1 MQAACGLAQL
11 DRVEEFIEKRRKNFA
26 YLKNRLQTLTD
37 FLYLPEPTPNSDPS
51 WFGFPI
57 TLKEDAGTARVD
69 LLRFLDQQKI
79 GTRLLFAGNLI
90 KQPYFQGVEY
100 RVVGDLTNTDITMN
114 QTFWVGIYPA
124 LGEEHLEYIAEK
136 LEEYFGVNF

>member
-1 MQAACGLAQL
+1 M
-11 DRVEEFIEKRRKNFA
+11 
-26 YLKNRLQTLTD
+26 
-37 FLYLPEPTPNSDPS
+37 
-51 WFGFPI
+51 
-57 TLKEDAGTARVD
+57 
-69 LLRFLDQQKI
+69 LRFLDQQKI

-124 LGEEHLEYIAEK
+124 LGEQELDYIAEQ
-136 LEEYFGVNF
+136 LEEYFGVNFYLSGLHSYANGESFGVSGLIYLILAAVALLIALAYRGRDIKVV

>member
-26 YLKNRLQTLTD
+26 YLKERLQTLTD
-37 FLYLPEPTPNSDPS
+37 FIYLPEATPNSNPS

-57 TLKEDAGTARVD
+57 TLKEEAGTARVD

-79 GTRLLFAGNLI
+79 GTRLLFAGNLT
-90 KQPYFQGVEY
+90 KQPYFKDIEY

-124 LGEEHLEYIAEK
+124 LGEQELDYVAEQ
-136 LEEYFGVNF
+136 LEEFFGVNF